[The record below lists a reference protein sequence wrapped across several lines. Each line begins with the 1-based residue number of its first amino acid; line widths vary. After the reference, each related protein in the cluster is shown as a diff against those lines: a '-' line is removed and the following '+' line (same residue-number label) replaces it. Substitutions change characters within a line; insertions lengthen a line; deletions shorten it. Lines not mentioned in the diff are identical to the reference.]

1 MGRLFGTDGVRGLAN
16 AELTPE
22 LALSV
27 AVGAAHVLSEHRGHG
42 LGEHE
47 VHGRRPLAVV
57 GRDPRASGE
66 MLEAAVVAGLTSAGA
81 DVLRVGVLPTPA
93 VAHLTADVGADL
105 GVVLSASHNPMPDNG
120 IKLFARGGHKL
131 PDAIE
136 DEIEARAGE
145 SWRRPTGAGV
155 GRARDLQD
163 ATERY
168 AEYLLGTLP
177 HKLDGLRV
185 VVDCANGAAST
196 VAALVLTRA
205 GAEVTAVAAEPDGL
219 NINDGVGSTHLDAL
233 STAVREAGVD
243 LGIAFDGD
251 ADRCLAVTGDG
262 AVVDGDAILAVCALA
277 LREEGRLAADTVV
290 ATVMSN
296 LGFHHAMRD
305 AGIHVL
311 TTPVGDRY
319 VLAALHQ
326 EALSLGGEQSG
337 HIIFLDAATT
347 GDGLLTALQ
356 LLGRVAGTGAPLAE
370 LASVVRRLP
379 QVLVNV
385 PVSDKTR
392 VASAP
397 AVAGTVAAAERE
409 LGGDGRVLLRPSG
422 TEQIVRVMVEAP
434 IQAVADE
441 LAQRIARAVAS
452 A

>member
-27 AVGAAHVLSEHRGHG
+27 AVGAAHVL
-42 LGEHE
+42 GEHE
-47 VHGRRPLAVV
+47 LHGRRPVAVV

-93 VAHLTADVGADL
+93 VAHLTADAGADL

-131 PDAIE
+131 PDEIE

-145 SWRRPTGAGV
+145 SWTRPTGAGV
-155 GRARDLQD
+155 GRARDLPD
-163 ATERY
+163 AAERY
-168 AEYLLGTLP
+168 AEHLLGTLS

-196 VAALVLTRA
+196 VAPLVLARA
-205 GAEVTAVAAEPDGL
+205 GAEVTALAAEPDGL
-219 NINDGVGSTHLDAL
+219 NINAGVGSTHLDGLVA
-233 STAVREAGVD
+233 AVLETGADAGV
-243 LGIAFDGD
+243 AFDGD
-251 ADRCLAVTGDG
+251 ADRCLAVSAAGT
-262 AVVDGDAILAVCALA
+262 VVDGDAILAVCALA
-277 LREEGRLAADTVV
+277 LREERRLTAETVV

-305 AGIHVL
+305 AGIQVL

-319 VLAALHQ
+319 VLAALH
-326 EALSLGGEQSG
+326 ERALSLGGEQSG
-337 HIIFLDAATT
+337 HIVFLDDATT

-356 LLGRVAGTGAPLAE
+356 LLGRMAGTGTPLAE
-370 LASVVRRLP
+370 LASVVRRMP
-379 QVLVNV
+379 QVLLNV
-385 PVSDKTR
+385 PVADRTR
-392 VASAP
+392 IAAAP
-397 AVAGTVAAAERE
+397 AVLDAVAAAERE
-409 LGGDGRVLLRPSG
+409 LGDDGRVLLRPSG
-422 TEQIVRVMVEAP
+422 TEQVVRVMVEAP
-434 IQAVADE
+434 TQAVADE
-441 LAQRIARAVAS
+441 IARRVARTVAS
-452 A
+452 G